1 MRQSCSKVSA
11 GLAYAAGWAGCTLRM
26 NRASSSSSQTRRLC
40 IQYSRSVCT
49 FCVVIA
55 SSLSDNAGCCECQD
69 QECRR
74 QQGVGGV
81 WAEDKQHGT
90 VTDCNSGR
98 RAWSRTTHPDHT
110 AQSTLCSSNTIS
122 CQFSKKESQDRELLG
137 VHKLF

>member
-11 GLAYAAGWAGCTLRM
+11 GLAYPPPAVPTRTTTELRM
-26 NRASSSSSQTRRLC
+26 NRASPSSSSQTLRAAPRTLC

-55 SSLSDNAGCCECQD
+55 SSLSGNAVCCECQD

-74 QQGVGGV
+74 QKGVGGV

-90 VTDCNSGR
+90 VNDCNSGWR
-98 RAWSRTTHPDHT
+98 CGAGQHILTTQHT
-110 AQSTLCSSNTIS
+110 TVLLIQYVVSFLE
-122 CQFSKKESQDRELLG
+122 KKGELG
-137 VHKLF
+137 